1 MLPNQNKNLMRY
13 WLDLFTGTTWQE
25 FRQAGATVSGFSER
39 RRNLASHIQAGD
51 ILLCYLTGV
60 MRWIGALEVV
70 GSSQDPRPIWN
81 NQDFPVRFE
90 VKPLVLLDPECGV
103 PMDKLVGQVAFYADA
118 KDAGKFKGFVRGSP
132 NRFKR
137 NEDGD
142 FILNLLREASQHPV
156 TRPLDPR
163 KLARKPLF
171 KAERRVGT
179 RVVPA
184 LVSVPDKEPPAEPAV
199 SASPQE
205 EAVSTTRHL
214 EIQYHLLALGAEM
227 GLEVWVAR
235 NDRSR
240 IWNGHILGN
249 IPRMVQE
256 LPTQFNEATQRTIEL
271 IDVLWL
277 KGNSILA
284 AFEVECTTSIYS
296 GLLRMSDLLSLQP
309 NLDIRLYLVA
319 PDERHDKVKQEIQRP
334 TFSLLRPK
342 PLHKV
347 CGFLSFSK
355 LMEKVNGIRQLGIAA
370 SLSPQFLEFTAEY
383 FDPGAED

>member
-1 MLPNQNKNLMRY
+1 ML
-13 WLDLFTGTTWQE
+13 E
-25 FRQAGATVSGFSER
+25 
-39 RRNLASHIQAGD
+39 
-51 ILLCYLTGV
+51 
-60 MRWIGALEVV
+60 
-70 GSSQDPRPIWN
+70 
-81 NQDFPVRFE
+81 
-90 VKPLVLLDPECGV
+90 PECGV
-103 PMDKLVGQVAFYADA
+103 PMDKLTGQVAFYADA

-142 FILNLLREASQHPV
+142 FILNLLQETSQNPIP
-156 TRPLDPR
+156 RPLDPR

-171 KAERRVGT
+171 KAERRDGT

-184 LVSVPDKEPPAEPAV
+184 LVSVPDKEPPAE
-199 SASPQE
+199 STASDPPQD

-214 EIQYHLLALGAEM
+214 EIQYHLLALGVEM

-240 IWNGHILGN
+240 VWNGQVLGA

-309 NLDIRLYLVA
+309 NLDIKLYLVA

-334 TFSLLRPK
+334 TFSLLRSK

-370 SLSPQFLEFTAEY
+370 SLSPQFLESTAEY
-383 FDPGAED
+383 FDPSAED

>member
-1 MLPNQNKNLMRY
+1 MAVG
-13 WLDLFTGTTWQE
+13 DTTV
-25 FRQAGATVSGFSER
+25 GSTP
-39 RRNLASHIQAGD
+39 SHIQAGD

-70 GSSQDPRPIWN
+70 GPSQDTRPIWQG
-81 NQDFPVRFE
+81 QDFPVRFE

-103 PMDKLVGQVAFYADA
+103 PMDKLAGQVAFYADT

-142 FILNLLREASQHPV
+142 FILNLLQEASQHPV
-156 TRPLDPR
+156 PRPLDPR

-171 KAERRVGT
+171 KAERRDGT

-184 LVSVPDKEPPAEPAV
+184 LVSVPDKPP
-199 SASPQE
+199 QD

-214 EIQYHLLALGAEM
+214 EIQYHLLALGVEM

-240 IWNGHILGN
+240 VWNDQALGA

-309 NLDIRLYLVA
+309 NLDIKLYLVA

-370 SLSPQFLEFTAEY
+370 SLSPQFLESTAEY
-383 FDPGAED
+383 FDPSAED